1 MLTIEIQVDLPPPEL
16 PMRCTLILLSSTD
29 LLVRIVDAVES
40 LLPGNATF
48 FLFKRTQSFTLI
60 NNCNSKKIKLN
71 ITQKRVLI
79 YFIDN
84 NLTSFTTG
92 IVTLM

>member
-48 FLFKRTQSFTLI
+48 FLFKRIRRFSLL
-60 NNCNSKKIKLN
+60 K
-71 ITQKRVLI
+71 
-79 YFIDN
+79 
-84 NLTSFTTG
+84 
-92 IVTLM
+92 